1 MQMSHLATDGASK
14 IAYSL
19 EPILNLAHLRQLLSN
34 QAIDEASKLHVKHK
48 LLLDSYFLE
57 KGAKPFIGGDSASI
71 ADLLCAATLDQTK
84 EAGADH
90 AANTDYL
97 ERVKAAVSP
106 EIYDQVTSDC
116 RAIPSILRE
125 MKRLPAQ

>member
-1 MQMSHLATDGASK
+1 MNFSTSGNPASIPLPWHSYRMCSCTNFFFRYK
-14 IAYSL
+14 
-19 EPILNLAHLRQLLSN
+19 EPNAK
-34 QAIDEASKLHVKHK
+34 AIEDASALHAKHK

-57 KGAKPFIGGDSASI
+57 KGSKPFIGGDSASI

-90 AANTDYL
+90 AANTDYM
-97 ERVKAAVSP
+97 ERVREAVSA

-125 MKRLPAQ
+125 MKML